1 MWDFG
6 GAKLISK
13 IFLEENV
20 QKKNWNKNIP
30 DICTSTASKGGCI
43 WMDLRILTRG
53 PAVGR
58 FVQVPRDNLYRI
70 IGFLIFFLDFFLHF
84 WIFLDLFGFLDQI
97 VIISALWMQLHLW
110 LVLNGLCMHVRSWT
124 KLSIREKLQKA
135 SLKFSK
141 SLPFKKSVISL
152 KIRTFEKSNPF
163 FNTWAG
169 GRPQLQVI
177 CGANGLVPGDE
188 KSGIFFR
195 FEKTRSVYSHA
206 SWRCILSIHLG
217 KKAIRR
223 PPPKKKF
230 VMESCG
236 TLNCQLAVWII
247 GGWNNTA
254 ANPLVSAPF
263 SPLPLSPLSPI
274 IFWHAIRMK
283 YWLGSAVGAGVGWGR
298 EGILYFMV
306 YITRL
311 CV

>member
-1 MWDFG
+1 
-6 GAKLISK
+6 
-13 IFLEENV
+13 
-20 QKKNWNKNIP
+20 
-30 DICTSTASKGGCI
+30 
-43 WMDLRILTRG
+43 
-53 PAVGR
+53 
-58 FVQVPRDNLYRI
+58 
-70 IGFLIFFLDFFLHF
+70 
-84 WIFLDLFGFLDQI
+84 
-97 VIISALWMQLHLW
+97 MQLHLW

>member
-20 QKKNWNKNIP
+20 QKKKKNKNIP
-30 DICTSTASKGGCI
+30 DICTSIASKGGCI

-58 FVQVPRDNLYRI
+58 FVQVPRDNWYRI

-223 PPPKKKF
+223 PPPKKICDGKLWNS
-230 VMESCG
+230 ELSIG
-236 TLNCQLAVWII
+236 SLNYW
-247 GGWNNTA
+247 W
-254 ANPLVSAPF
+254 
-263 SPLPLSPLSPI
+263 
-274 IFWHAIRMK
+274 MK
-283 YWLGSAVGAGVGWGR
+283 
-298 EGILYFMV
+298 
-306 YITRL
+306 
-311 CV
+311 